1 MTNIPSRYFCFVFTF
16 THHNAI
22 PQILIDTWAIQN
34 LGTWTTDRK
43 LQVAQPKANLLLH
56 CHWFASCCPLN
67 KRTILA
73 LFMQPSFLKFLPWII
88 NLLFESNYRIP
99 NDNIW
104 TNQFNLFHSI
114 DLLYVCEHPYIY
126 FEIIVISFVTIND
139 SN

>member
-1 MTNIPSRYFCFVFTF
+1 MIGKNNSMTNIPSRYFSFVFTF

-43 LQVAQPKANLLLH
+43 LRVAQPKANLLLH
-56 CHWFASCCPLN
+56 CHWFASCLPN

-88 NLLFESNYRIP
+88 NLLFESNYQIP
-99 NDNIW
+99 NDNSYWLKHQSREIRVW
-104 TNQFNLFHSI
+104 TSI
-114 DLLYVCEHPYIY
+114 TITIFDL
-126 FEIIVISFVTIND
+126 IILIVVFV
-139 SN
+139 